1 MHIHRDSVIEFS
13 VLLAVGIAAFLLTFT
28 FDDEIALYRYGANL
42 WPAILSLGLILC
54 TVIIFVHTLFYGDS
68 SIEEEGGTNLQ
79 TLARVF
85 ILPIFYVILLPYV
98 GFYSATIIF
107 LPLYT
112 YIIHMKSFLKVL
124 LRCLAV
130 ACVIIVVF
138 TKFLFVPFPVGTISL
153 FYTINSEIVNLLY

>member
-1 MHIHRDSVIEFS
+1 MHIKRDSVIEFS
-13 VLLAVGIAAFLLTFT
+13 VLLAVGIAALLLTFT

-54 TVIIFVHTLFYGDS
+54 TVIIFIHTLFYGDT
-68 SIEEEGGTNLQ
+68 SIEEAEGTDLK
-79 TLARVF
+79 TLARIF
-85 ILPIFYVILLPYV
+85 ILPIFYVILLPYI

-130 ACVIIVVF
+130 ACVIVIIF
-138 TKFLFVPFPVGTISL
+138 TKFLFVPFPVGTIPL

>member
-1 MHIHRDSVIEFS
+1 MHIKRDSVIEFS

-54 TVIIFVHTLFYGDS
+54 TVIIFIHTLFYGDT
-68 SIEEEGGTNLQ
+68 SIEEAEGTDLK
-79 TLARVF
+79 TLARIF
-85 ILPIFYVILLPYV
+85 ILPIFYVILLPYIV
-98 GFYSATIIF
+98 FYSATIIF

-130 ACVIIVVF
+130 ACVIVIIF
-138 TKFLFVPFPVGTISL
+138 TKFLFVPFPVGTIPL